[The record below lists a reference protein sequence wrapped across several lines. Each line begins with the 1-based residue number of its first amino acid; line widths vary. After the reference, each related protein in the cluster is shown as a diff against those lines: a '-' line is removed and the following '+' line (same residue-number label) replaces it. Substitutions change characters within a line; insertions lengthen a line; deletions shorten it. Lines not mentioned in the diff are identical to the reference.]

1 MSRKTSILV
10 TSPILRWYVNTLN
23 AYDKYSCYK
32 GENFPQAIEMQL
44 SKKQK
49 TVHQYF
55 VVFMESTSNFQ
66 DFERKKMRLKAQL
79 FPKLLTL
86 KFLVAQCLKGE
97 VLGDTLTLNL
107 LTARKPA

>member
-1 MSRKTSILV
+1 
-10 TSPILRWYVNTLN
+10 
-23 AYDKYSCYK
+23 
-32 GENFPQAIEMQL
+32 
-44 SKKQK
+44 
-49 TVHQYF
+49 
-55 VVFMESTSNFQ
+55 MESTSNFQ

-86 KFLVAQCLKGE
+86 KFLVAQCLKDE